1 MQGYKTFIFGIIL
14 TLLPVLDYL
23 VSSDIFT
30 TLIKDPRTLEVV
42 TSLVGITIIVLRAL
56 TASPI
61 FAKKQEDVLK
71 EIH

>member
-56 TASPI
+56 TTSPI

-71 EIH
+71 EIY

>member
-56 TASPI
+56 TTSPI

>member
-23 VSSDIFT
+23 VSSNIFT

-56 TASPI
+56 TTSPI